1 MSRYKIM
8 AVAAFLATTAQT
20 LATDLIFKSGFD
32 PNGLVSGQ
40 VLGLGADPIQLRL
53 SATGVNET
61 MTLTQSGGFIFKS
74 YVTSGDAWQVTIEQ
88 MPAQQHCNLTNASGT
103 MTTTGD
109 DALQVTCGTLESEW
123 DVMNWD
129 EGVWQ

>member
-1 MSRYKIM
+1 MQYFRTM
-8 AVAAFLATTAQT
+8 ALLALLPSSVNAS
-20 LATDLIFKSGFD
+20 DLIFKSSFD

-40 VLGLGADPIQLRL
+40 VLGLGVDAIQLRL
-53 SATGVNET
+53 TASGVNET
-61 MTLTQSGGFIFKS
+61 MTLTQSGAFIFKS
-74 YVTSGDAWQVTIEQ
+74 YVTSGDVWQVTIEQ

-103 MTTTGD
+103 MATTGD